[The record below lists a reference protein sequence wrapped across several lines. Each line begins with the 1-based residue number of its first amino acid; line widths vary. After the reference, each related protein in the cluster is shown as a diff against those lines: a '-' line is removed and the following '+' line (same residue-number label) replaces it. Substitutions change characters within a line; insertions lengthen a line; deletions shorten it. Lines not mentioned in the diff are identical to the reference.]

1 MIQTD
6 MSPRTRLQVRQN
18 AKAVYRLA
26 VCCGVVGACVLL
38 GGCGSSLRDDHN
50 RARGVVIEAKPGD
63 GNLVAS
69 AIWTGETFASENR
82 DSRMASVESD
92 GSSSAE

>member
-6 MSPRTRLQVRQN
+6 MSPRTRLQVRPN
-18 AKAVYRLA
+18 AKAAYRLA
-26 VCCGVVGACVLL
+26 VFSGMVAATLL
-38 GGCGSSLRDDHN
+38 LAGCGSSMRDDYQ

-69 AIWTGETFASENR
+69 ALWTGETFASETR
-82 DSRMASVESD
+82 DSRIA
-92 GSSSAE
+92 SAETGSAGAAE